1 MKKVNV
7 KNNVITYVTP
17 KKIETP
23 KQSIKKEEF
32 KSVLDNHELRSKN
45 SSKKDVAKKD
55 NEQQTLETTNKEN
68 PDKISNENQSA
79 EANKTTV
86 EGSTEKELDNSSD
99 TSKVNV
105 EIINLIQDSI
115 DLLKQNTEKLPK
127 ELVGDAN
134 NIEVTEIIDLLETSI
149 DTLKQNTEKLPKELA
164 FTDESDDEMVQI
176 QQLLQLL
183 SSMFQ
188 SVDETSE
195 TIQQD
200 NDTNSINLVGAMFK
214 EKLSYSEQP
223 IVPEKLT
230 GEGQLIGTKGLMNT
244 EKLIPET
251 KNILKNNLSEIVG
264 LLEKSKGNNEMKS
277 QILNVLQKLTSQVQQ
292 VKEDLNLLKAPNFQA
307 VSPNSEDTSIK
318 DNLLKMVS
326 SQSTNT
332 ASETITKNQMQSTS
346 DNQKDSKSSGN
357 SSFEDKFL
365 KNLLG
370 ENKEDSKISKA
381 VSFMNQFE
389 TIKTVDTVKVQTPN
403 LVIDKKNFGAD
414 IIKSVKFMEIN
425 NIKDLIVKM
434 NPKELGEI
442 TIKLTLESGIMKANI
457 SAQNK
462 DTFNLLNNNFQD
474 ISDRLKNMDIKIQNL
489 DINIYEDSTFFNK
502 DSNQKN
508 SNQGQNDNR
517 GTNMVLGDEDI
528 SIINNYAIEENQV
541 NEFV

>member
-1 MKKVNV
+1 VKKVNV